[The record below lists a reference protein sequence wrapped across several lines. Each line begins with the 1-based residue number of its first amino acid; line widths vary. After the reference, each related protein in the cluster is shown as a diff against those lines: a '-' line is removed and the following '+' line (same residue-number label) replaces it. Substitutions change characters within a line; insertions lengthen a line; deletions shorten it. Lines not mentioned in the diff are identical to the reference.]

1 LENWPRQVTLSEIP
15 AATGHDVF
23 DDVVQ
28 SNLLVDA
35 ASAALG
41 GNEDITVALR
51 VVVEMDFYFAVAGD
65 IPFKHFVS
73 EVFFGVLNHFPIAKW
88 SLQEVAKACASD
100 GRTLLVGRSF
110 AQIKQD
116 FQI

>member
-1 LENWPRQVTLSEIP
+1 VTLSEIP
-15 AATGHDVF
+15 AATRYDVF

-51 VVVEMDFYFAVAGD
+51 TVVKMDFYFAVAGGTA
-65 IPFKHFVS
+65 FKHFVS
-73 EVFFGVLNHFPIAKW
+73 EVFLGVLYHFPFAKW
-88 SLQEVAKACASD
+88 SLQEVAKAFASD
-100 GRTLLVGRSF
+100 GGTLFVGRSF
-110 AQIKQD
+110 AQIQQD